1 MKAKLCLSLTS
12 VFVVVLGLTAC
23 APAPTIAPSGATAP
37 AADYR
42 NATYQVEGQ
51 PVTLLNGVSEVESA
65 PGSAT
70 KVITRYFGNE
80 AFGDL
85 NGDGKQDVAFLITQ
99 EGGGSGTFFYVVAAL
114 ATDQDY
120 QGTNA
125 VLLGDR
131 IAPQT
136 TIIENGTIVVNYAD
150 RNPGESFTVQPS
162 VGVSKYLKVVEGKLV
177 EVEKP

>member
-1 MKAKLCLSLTS
+1 MKTKLYQLIMRM
-12 VFVVVLGLTAC
+12 FMVVLGLTAC
-23 APAPTIAPSGATAP
+23 TSATATTPSTATAP
-37 AADYR
+37 AADYK

-51 PVTLLNGVSEVESA
+51 PVNLLNGVSEVESA

-70 KVITRYFGNE
+70 KIITRYFGNE

-99 EGGGSGTFFYVVAAL
+99 EGGGSGTFFYVVVAL

-136 TIIENGTIVVNYAD
+136 TSIDNGTIVVNYAD

-162 VGVSKYLKVVEGKLV
+162 VGVSRYFKVVDGKLV
-177 EVEKP
+177 QVEKQ